1 MSADALLAAV
11 RGQSVSREH
20 AADLLRAFAKGEAAP
35 ELLASLL
42 TALAIRGE
50 TAGALLGF
58 AEVLRE
64 HMIPVELGEIPAVD
78 LCGTGGDGQHTVNLS
93 TAAAFV
99 TAAAGVPVAKHG
111 NHGVS
116 SRTGSAD
123 VLSALG
129 VPRLEDP
136 RQLARRIQKCG
147 LGFIYAPAHHPLFA
161 KIAPLRRNLGFRTAF
176 NLLGPLCNP
185 ARVQRQV
192 IGVPSLDAL
201 KVVAEVLSELGTA
214 RSMVV
219 HTPGP
224 YDEVSL
230 TEPAIALL
238 VEGKHIQT
246 LHLPPSA
253 FGAEPV
259 LPKDLVGQDAL
270 ANARQIQRV
279 FEGPSGSGDPKNPLN
294 IPLQRAIC
302 ANAACALFVSGAARD
317 VREGFSMAMEAVETG
332 RALAKLNESRIL
344 DPDLDSEEKDNV
356 LAH

>member
-1 MSADALLAAV
+1 MSAEAILAAV
-11 RGQSVSREH
+11 RGQTVRREH
-20 AADLLRAFAKGEAAP
+20 AADLLQQFAEGQAAP

-50 TAGALLGF
+50 EASPLLGF
-58 AEVLRE
+58 VDVLHK
-64 HMIPVELGEIPAVD
+64 HMIPIDLGGVLAVD

-99 TAAAGVPVAKHG
+99 TAACGVPVAKHG

-123 VLSALG
+123 VLTALG
-129 VPRLEDP
+129 VPRMEDP
-136 RQLARRIQKCG
+136 QKLARRIQTLG

-161 KIAPLRRNLGFRTAF
+161 RLAPLRRSLGFRTAF

-185 ARVQRQV
+185 ARVKRQV
-192 IGVPSLDAL
+192 IGVPSLGAL
-201 KVVAEVLSELGTA
+201 RVVGEVLCELGTE
-214 RSMVV
+214 RSMVL

-238 VEGKHIQT
+238 VEAGHLKE
-246 LHLPPSA
+246 LHLPPAA
-253 FGAEPV
+253 FGAETV
-259 LPKDLVGQDAL
+259 LPMDLVGSDAEG
-270 ANARQIQRV
+270 NAQRIQRV
-279 FEGPSGSGDPKNPLN
+279 FEGEPGALCN
-294 IPLQRAIC
+294 AIC
-302 ANAACALFVSGAARD
+302 ANAACAIFVSGTAQD
-317 VREGFSMAMEAVETG
+317 IREGFFMATEAVKTG
-332 RALAKLNESRIL
+332 RALAKLNESRVL
-344 DPDLDSEEKDNV
+344 DPEEKVDV